1 MGRRKPNWAE
11 ETLSC
16 EVGPTEAVA
25 NPVGS
30 YEAGMTLQ
38 SCLSQGGDN
47 NWFGGHV
54 RQSFS
59 NIDAEWTSG
68 LLMLPSQRISC
79 GLTVVLQSGRAASL
93 LQIRPES
100 A

>member
-1 MGRRKPNWAE
+1 MGKRKPNWAE

-16 EVGPTEAVA
+16 EVGPTEAVT

-68 LLMLPSQRISC
+68 LLMLTSQRFSC
-79 GLTVVLQSGRAASL
+79 GLTVVLQSGKATSL
-93 LQIRPES
+93 LRIHPES